1 MAGDEEKQVKLA
13 EAIAKALM
21 AAGGSAEDLG
31 DAMANVSKEMSKQME
46 FYARQQTHSESQISN
61 LEQVRDLARQNG
73 QLADNT
79 LATAQARIRADEA
92 ALELLKLQPGIN
104 EKIIA
109 QMEMKIAKAKEEA
122 GAQGQVKDKVSQSI
136 TALTGVSD
144 AWKGTLIGSF
154 FQGDFEKN
162 MDIAIQQFKD
172 QFSAANMLGSAL
184 MKVQESTMMMVVAA
198 DAQFAQINQLTGT
211 TGEYND
217 TIMETMEN
225 NTNWN
230 VSVEDAGEAVASL
243 YQGMSDFSNMTKEA
257 QGAVVETAAQLKTL
271 GVDTQTTAANFE
283 IMTGALGMT
292 ADQAADTQ
300 MQFAAMASE
309 LGVSAGKIA
318 KDFERNANV
327 FTAYGDQAV
336 EVFKETAAAAKA
348 TGIEMDALLGI
359 TTQFDTFEGAAKAAG
374 QLNAVLGGGL
384 LNSMDL
390 LNASEEERVRML
402 IQSVEQSGKSW
413 QEMSKFEKQAVANA
427 AGINDMTEANKLFGT
442 SLAEYDA
449 AQAKTEE
456 NAEAQAKLEERAA
469 AAATMQDKLKRIM
482 EQFAVAVTPIINAVH
497 FLLDGFLA
505 LNDMTGGL
513 LVPTLIGLGAVM
525 MMISKRKQ
533 MMAIWSGIL
542 QAKMLVEALVTG
554 GLAGAKKFLA
564 ETEEEVGDEAIKA
577 APKMAAMTAS
587 MASMSAAMAPMVP
600 AITAIGLALFGLG
613 LAIAAPFIAMAVL
626 VWSLKELVIAF
637 MEMPEAIIPAMA
649 GLLMFGATAM
659 VALPMFGI
667 GVALMMAVLA
677 PVAPLMFPVALGL
690 IALGGAAL
698 IFGLAADLLGSGIK
712 SMAEG
717 MNEWDVGHA
726 LAFAFSLIPFGIAL
740 MFAAVPFLAGSLLIG
755 VGALVLGMGLQSM
768 GKGISLFVGGGM
780 IETMLELGAALF
792 FFGIALMF
800 AAVPFLIGAILIGVP
815 ALILGMGLQSLAAGI
830 EGFTKRGM
838 FEAMG
843 MLTKTLFWFGLSLLL
858 ASPPF
863 LIGATL
869 VGAAALLL
877 GVGLATLAMGLEKYN
892 QGMMETMVMLSVAL
906 FAFGWGLFA
915 AGFPLLLG
923 GAALLL
929 GALAV
934 TPALL
939 WLWLGIKPWEG
950 MDLEWLAGLGDA
962 LLAFAAPLMLA
973 GIMLMFAGIPL
984 LMGAAL
990 VSLGFAILAI
1000 GMTPFMNMD
1009 LDWLSGLSWALFEFA
1024 KPLFFTGVLLMFAGF
1039 PFFYGATLVGLG
1051 MGILGLG
1058 LTAFM
1063 NSGIKVEELPA
1074 LGEGLRLFAW
1084 ELLGA
1089 AGAMMLA
1096 GIPFFFGA
1104 LLISFG
1110 LAILNAPLAKFA
1122 ETLAVLGPVA
1132 PQMPAIAEGLRA
1144 LGEVLPGFGWGI
1156 FKLGLAASMP
1166 FFKTG
1171 LKTLSR
1177 GLSMFA
1183 RAMGGIP
1190 EDKALALGN
1199 LFQGLELFSSL
1210 SGLGKIMREI
1220 GWGIWWIGNGLK
1232 NMPEGVQAIQFSV
1245 AAESLAELAEAA
1257 VDLTPE
1263 AVENVQNLADA
1274 AIDYGIASRLMR
1286 SRDEDALVAA
1296 LQELAGIA
1304 KGNAKGG
1311 GKEGQDVVLEIDGKE
1326 FARAVSA
1333 AIDSKHNM
1341 PF

>member
-1 MAGDEEKQVKLA
+1 
-13 EAIAKALM
+13 
-21 AAGGSAEDLG
+21 
-31 DAMANVSKEMSKQME
+31 
-46 FYARQQTHSESQISN
+46 
-61 LEQVRDLARQNG
+61 
-73 QLADNT
+73 
-79 LATAQARIRADEA
+79 
-92 ALELLKLQPGIN
+92 
-104 EKIIA
+104 
-109 QMEMKIAKAKEEA
+109 
-122 GAQGQVKDKVSQSI
+122 
-136 TALTGVSD
+136 
-144 AWKGTLIGSF
+144 
-154 FQGDFEKN
+154 
-162 MDIAIQQFKD
+162 
-172 QFSAANMLGSAL
+172 
-184 MKVQESTMMMVVAA
+184 
-198 DAQFAQINQLTGT
+198 
-211 TGEYND
+211 
-217 TIMETMEN
+217 
-225 NTNWN
+225 
-230 VSVEDAGEAVASL
+230 
-243 YQGMSDFSNMTKEA
+243 
-257 QGAVVETAAQLKTL
+257 
-271 GVDTQTTAANFE
+271 
-283 IMTGALGMT
+283 
-292 ADQAADTQ
+292 
-300 MQFAAMASE
+300 
-309 LGVSAGKIA
+309 
-318 KDFERNANV
+318 
-327 FTAYGDQAV
+327 
-336 EVFKETAAAAKA
+336 
-348 TGIEMDALLGI
+348 
-359 TTQFDTFEGAAKAAG
+359 
-374 QLNAVLGGGL
+374 
-384 LNSMDL
+384 
-390 LNASEEERVRML
+390 ML

-505 LNDMTGGL
+505 LNDMTGGML
-513 LVPTLIGLGAVM
+513 IPTLIGLGAVM

-542 QAKMLVEALVTG
+542 QAKMLVEAFITG
-554 GLAGAKKFLA
+554 GLAGAKKFLSEA
-564 ETEEEVGDEAIKA
+564 EEDVGDEAIKA

-712 SMAEG
+712 SLAEG
-717 MNEWDVGHA
+717 MNEWDVGHS

-740 MFAAVPFLAGSLLIG
+740 LFAAVPFLAGSLLIG
-755 VGALVLGMGLQSM
+755 IGALVLGMGLQSM
-768 GKGISLFVGGGM
+768 GKGIGLFVGGGM

-877 GVGLATLAMGLEKYN
+877 GVGLSTLAMGLEKYN

-915 AGFPLLLG
+915 AGIPLLLG

-950 MDLEWLAGLGDA
+950 MDLEWLTGLGDA

-1096 GIPFFFGA
+1096 GFPFLIGA
-1104 LLISFG
+1104 LLLSFG

-1232 NMPEGVQAIQFSV
+1232 NMPEGVQAVQFGI

-1263 AVENVQNLADA
+1263 MITNVQGLADA
-1274 AIDYGIASRLMR
+1274 ARDYAWSSRLMR

-1296 LQELAGIA
+1296 LQELTGLA
-1304 KGNAKGG
+1304 KSSSKGG